1 MVSDVVLLP
10 LSDLL
15 DIWKQEEIDN
25 LVKLFSNNGLNHDIE
40 DFIKHK
46 AIQYEKFNIS
56 RTTLVLK
63 SNQFVGYFSIANK
76 ALIIEKESWDPLS
89 KSMKKKLMPGLNLDK
104 IIPPVSP
111 QAILVGQL
119 GKNYDANPMI
129 DGKELLAFAESQV
142 FQAQRHSGG
151 RFVWLECDD
160 EPKLIEFYTLNGY
173 KLLGKTEKEQLILV
187 KKI

>member
-1 MVSDVVLLP
+1 MVNDVLLLP

-15 DIWKQEEIDN
+15 DTWEQKEIYELIN
-25 LVKLFSNNGLNHDIE
+25 LFSNNGLNHDIE
-40 DFIKHK
+40 DFIRHK

-76 ALIIEKESWDPLS
+76 ALIIEKESWEPLS
-89 KSMKKKLMPGLNLDK
+89 RNMKKKLMPGLNLDN

-119 GKNYDANPMI
+119 GKNYNVTHMI
-129 DGKELLAFAESQV
+129 DGKSLLALAESQV
-142 FQAQRHSGG
+142 FQAQKHSGG
-151 RFVWLECDD
+151 RFVWLECD
-160 EPKLIEFYTLNGY
+160 EETKLIDFYTLNGY
-173 KLLGKTEKEQLILV
+173 STLGKTEKGQLILV

>member
-63 SNQFVGYFSIANK
+63 SK
-76 ALIIEKESWDPLS
+76 
-89 KSMKKKLMPGLNLDK
+89 
-104 IIPPVSP
+104 
-111 QAILVGQL
+111 
-119 GKNYDANPMI
+119 
-129 DGKELLAFAESQV
+129 
-142 FQAQRHSGG
+142 H
-151 RFVWLECDD
+151 
-160 EPKLIEFYTLNGY
+160 
-173 KLLGKTEKEQLILV
+173 
-187 KKI
+187 